1 MAGALTFGGK
11 IVTSVLHEQ
20 EVKTALTAA
29 ELQVITALSHG
40 TGIMGAAEIWGKSFE
55 ATKDH
60 VKRARRKMGA
70 KTTEQ
75 LVAECFRKGLIK

>member
-1 MAGALTFGGK
+1 MTG
-11 IVTSVLHEQ
+11 VLYEK
-20 EVKTALTAA
+20 EAKTALSPGEIQAI
-29 ELQVITALSHG
+29 QALSHG

-60 VKRARRKMGA
+60 IRQARRKMGA

-75 LVAECFRKGLIK
+75 LVAECLRAGLIK

>member
-1 MAGALTFGGK
+1 M
-11 IVTSVLHEQ
+11 TSVIYEQ
-20 EVKTALTAA
+20 EAKTALTAG
-29 ELQVITALSHG
+29 EIQVIQALSHG

-60 VKRARRKMGA
+60 IKRARRKMGA

-75 LVAECFRKGLIK
+75 LIAECLRLGIIK